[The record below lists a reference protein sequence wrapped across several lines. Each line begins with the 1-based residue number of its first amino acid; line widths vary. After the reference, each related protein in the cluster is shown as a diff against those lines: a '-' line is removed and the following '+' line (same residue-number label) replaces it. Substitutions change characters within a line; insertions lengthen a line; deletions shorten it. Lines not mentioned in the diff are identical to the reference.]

1 MTCWRSSTATGRT
14 SPSDADAAP
23 LAVKLVAAG
32 WRLDVPPQSHPS
44 YGVFKVM
51 CSSGHRLSCVASC
64 CPRLRLSRYCLFE
77 IIKSFLASSL
87 L

>member
-51 CSSGHRLSCVASC
+51 CSVPGIASRVWRVAVRDLGSQGIAY
-64 CPRLRLSRYCLFE
+64 S
-77 IIKSFLASSL
+77 IIKSSSL